1 MNRCNQDLRIALKQN
16 NLKQWQLADLL
27 NVSEAT
33 IGRWFRHELPT
44 EQKKIILNVIKKN
57 KQN

>member
-1 MNRCNQDLRIALKQN
+1 MCNQDIRLALKQN

-33 IGRWFRHELPT
+33 IIRWFRHELST
-44 EQKKIILNVIKKN
+44 EKKKMILSVIKKN

>member
-1 MNRCNQDLRIALKQN
+1 MNRCNQDIRIALKQN

-33 IGRWFRHELPT
+33 IIRWFRHELPT
-44 EQKKIILNVIKKN
+44 EKKKIILSIIKKN